1 MKILGKDKPILVS
14 YAIWDN
20 VKCAELHFT
29 VPVEE
34 TIFKNQTIAIKSDTE
49 TFLNNLNLST
59 NIPPNSKLFFHNSS
73 KFPRYKLENTKFE
86 RKIKEDKA
94 DYIVVNTNLELTKG
108 YKYTVWESE
117 KDIVLTIDHITLVD
131 NKDYTNLGE
140 YYELNVHE
148 YNFLD
153 FLQNKPSK
161 PLISDQALNAIC
173 DSTFPDITKKVM
185 MEIYNM
191 LQSDECATRDLGL
204 KLLASHNTAKFPLTS
219 RCLAG
224 LTLMNGI
231 ARNVTVKNL
240 FTSLGVKPHNDPYGR
255 KHFSYANG
263 IWSKYIEGKSSSDED
278 KKMCLYILNY
288 YVHSNNIEPYYYY
301 RQNVSWYDKNFKA

>member
-14 YAIWDN
+14 YAIWDA
-20 VKCAELHFT
+20 VKCTELHFT
-29 VPVEE
+29 APVEE
-34 TIFKNQTIAIKSDTE
+34 TIFKNQTIAIKSDTKI
-49 TFLNNLNLST
+49 FLNNLNLST
-59 NIPPNSKLFFHNSS
+59 SIPPNSKLFFHHSS

-94 DYIVVNTNLELTKG
+94 DFIVVNANLELTKG

-117 KDIVLTIDHITLVD
+117 KDIILTLEGITLAD
-131 NKDYTNLGE
+131 NSDYINLGE
-140 YYELNVHE
+140 YYELNIHE

-153 FLQNKPSK
+153 FLQNRSTK

-173 DSTFPDITKKVM
+173 DNTFPDITKEVM

-224 LTLMNGI
+224 LTLMAGI

-240 FTSLGVKPHNDPYGR
+240 FTSLGVKPNSNPYSR
-255 KHFSYANG
+255 KYFSYADNV
-263 IWSKYIEGKSSSDED
+263 WSRYIEGKNSSDED
-278 KKMCLYILNY
+278 KQMCLYILNY
-288 YVHSNNIEPYYYY
+288 YVHSNNLEPYYYY
-301 RQNVSWYDKNFKA
+301 RQNATWYDKNFKA